1 MISQKVWTPR
11 AIPARRAGWERAY
24 VEVME
29 RHMAAPF
36 AWGVSDCLTVP
47 AGLCLAM
54 TGVDPMKG
62 LHRYSTEFG
71 AMKKL
76 AQIGCA
82 TVEDALAC
90 AFPSVPVL
98 LARRGD
104 CGVLGQTVDGKPWL
118 STLIVMG
125 DRAVGKGPDGPVSV
139 PTHRLKSAFMIGAR

>member
-1 MISQKVWTPR
+1 MKLWTPP
-11 AIPARRAGWERAY
+11 AIPARKPGWERSY
-24 VEVME
+24 VEVLE

-36 AWGVSDCLTVP
+36 TWGSSDCLVVP
-47 AGLCLAM
+47 ADLCKAM

-62 LHRYSTEFG
+62 LRHYGTEFG
-71 AMKKL
+71 AMKVL
-76 AQIGCA
+76 ARIGCA
-82 TVEDALAC
+82 SVEDALAR

-104 CGVLGQTVDGKPWL
+104 CGVLAQTVDGKPWL